1 MCENCFSA
9 AGDHSAVITDPI
21 QEISDR
27 FLGLIQFG
35 KFRNVKQATYWYSSI
50 LRQMLQV
57 LTNERKVLSYKLQN
71 PFL

>member
-1 MCENCFSA
+1 MCDNCFSA

-35 KFRNVKQATYWYSSI
+35 KFRNVKQATY
-50 LRQMLQV
+50 
-57 LTNERKVLSYKLQN
+57 
-71 PFL
+71 